1 MCVGNFAAV
10 AHAVKEIIPTYD
22 EVSILFDLCQG
33 AFSDLT
39 WFRSVTT
46 LIKDPGRRAE
56 HIDFDLDWWYVD
68 DLASKYLL
76 AVDKGEVM
84 AQEPRRIC
92 MPQPNGDGQDIID
105 WLHGFRRRLATRRPQ

>member
-1 MCVGNFAAV
+1 VRRRRR
-10 AHAVKEIIPTYD
+10 
-22 EVSILFDLCQG
+22 FDACFPASTPILCQG

-56 HIDFDLDWWYVD
+56 HIDFGSDWWYVD

-84 AQEPRRIC
+84 AQPRRIC
-92 MPQPNGDGQDIID
+92 MPQPNGDGQDIIE
-105 WLHGFRRRLATRRPQ
+105 WLHGFRRRLATRRPL